1 MVECERKVAEVARKL
16 HNRQDI
22 LNSTVMD
29 DELVPTKR
37 MTMASNAKIP

>member
-22 LNSTVMD
+22 LNATVMD

-37 MTMASNAKIP
+37 MTMAANAKLP